1 MCNAADIHQHHT
13 PEGSLSEETLSAAVL
28 CLLWTLSVSVAALAH
43 LQEDSKAVNKATAQT
58 RAAAVLQS
66 RDRGFSRS
74 VHNRGSADAA
84 ELAVQETTQAL
95 LTNLLRQATLK
106 EELTFLK
113 GIADTTVTGLKRLRG
128 DSRWA
133 GAIIAFEE
141 GRWCT
146 QAGLDKTATVQQ
158 LRSRLAKLSTENWLP
173 PAKLL
178 WIEELLSGSPSLG
191 FLHADESVVAEQ
203 LVAEESQAAAR
214 AAAKKAKKKQRQKTK
229 RAQVA
234 EEGAAVQAPDEAER
248 RTTDQADPSSS
259 ADPFSSADDTAHAVS
274 DDVSAVLPATPPR
287 LRDTPAAVS
296 PVSPDGQAPGQ
307 HLDGPN
313 LAAMF
318 NCPLT
323 KVLMVDP
330 VIAADGHTYERAALR
345 AWLQH
350 HTTSPVTG
358 APLEHHRH
366 PIRPNF
372 IIKQWICCYRAHSA

>member
-1 MCNAADIHQHHT
+1 M
-13 PEGSLSEETLSAAVL
+13 
-28 CLLWTLSVSVAALAH
+28 LSVLIA
-43 LQEDSKAVNKATAQT
+43 
-58 RAAAVLQS
+58 
-66 RDRGFSRS
+66 
-74 VHNRGSADAA
+74 
-84 ELAVQETTQAL
+84 
-95 LTNLLRQATLK
+95 LRQAAMWPMSSACYWL
-106 EELTFLK
+106 
-113 GIADTTVTGLKRLRG
+113 IAAPEVCLSIASFARILLVGVSSALVIGL
-128 DSRWA
+128 S
-133 GAIIAFEE
+133 I
-141 GRWCT
+141 
-146 QAGLDKTATVQQ
+146 QQ
-158 LRSRLAKLSTENWLP
+158 LARLPLCHHFVSANNMLFLP
-173 PAKLL
+173 LKHGMYCCPLCTTGFEQA
-178 WIEELLSGSPSLG
+178 SPLQG

-229 RAQVA
+229 RAQAA

-323 KVLMVDP
+323 KVSLGCCLVKQCSCSAYLPSEYTLCRNLMTVFCLLLHRTGKP
-330 VIAADGHTYERAALR
+330 GCVALF
-345 AWLQH
+345 
-350 HTTSPVTG
+350 TSQGPDCVSRTMRVQVLCL
-358 APLEHHRH
+358 A
-366 PIRPNF
+366 
-372 IIKQWICCYRAHSA
+372 S